1 MKNLENN
8 ENAIKKYY
16 EDFKKDNPNVI
27 MLFRDNDF
35 YDVYEDDIKEVK
47 EVIKLCTQ
55 KKRKNGMKY
64 LCFPRPALDI
74 YLPRL
79 VRCGKRVAIVE
90 YPIYKK

>member
-47 EVIKLCTQ
+47 EV
-55 KKRKNGMKY
+55 R
-64 LCFPRPALDI
+64 F
-74 YLPRL
+74 
-79 VRCGKRVAIVE
+79 GKRVAIVE